1 MALPDYKSNI
11 IKQIYGN
18 EIFNNSQA
26 TNTEVENYYKYN
38 SNFNN
43 CIEFPDTLSIVASY
57 HGFTPYPLTV
67 NRTESL
73 SDENMS
79 KIGFPIT
86 IVNSHLAYFKLMNE
100 KDIDW
105 ENAYLRY
112 SGNYQTCDP
121 EKPIEYKEIIA
132 ELDENDKMVLTK
144 HERNTGD
151 QFLFKRGLC
160 SYINNS
166 YELLNIIDYLLL
178 RIQAL
183 WFMIGVIKD
192 QNINISM
199 YRDFNSQDTEENPEP

>member
-1 MALPDYKSNI
+1 MALQDYKSNI

-18 EIFNNSQA
+18 DILNNSQT
-26 TNTEVENYYKYN
+26 TNTEIENYYKYN

-43 CIEFPDTLSIVASY
+43 CVEFPDLLSIVASY

-67 NRTESL
+67 ARTESL
-73 SDENMS
+73 NEENIS
-79 KIGFPIT
+79 KIGLPIT

-112 SGNYQTCDP
+112 SGNYQTCNP

-132 ELDENDKMVLTK
+132 ELDENNEMQLIKNDKD
-144 HERNTGD
+144 TGE

-183 WFMIGVIKD
+183 WYMIGVIKD

-199 YRDFNSQDTEENPEP
+199 YKDFENQNNDEP